1 MTQRPWRLALSVQAS
16 LVQASWTGVR
26 LMLGYRALA
35 LGADPFFLGLL
46 ASSFALPALLAALP
60 AGRLTDRVGG
70 SVVAITGMLISAT
83 GTVGG
88 FALPGQ
94 WTLLV
99 AAACIGFGQILI
111 MVGQQTFVAHV
122 SASHS
127 SDAAFGTLTAA
138 ASIGQLV
145 GPPTVTILSSLAI
158 FGGQTSPNTTVGLIA
173 CVALILLATP
183 AYFVIRPTDRALKA
197 ARPSSDESPARVAH
211 LLKTPGMW
219 RSLTVSGAVLVTVDL
234 MYAFVPVWATE
245 QGISATVVGLLLAL
259 RAAVSVASRFG
270 LTRLVARF
278 GRKTLIIASIGAA
291 AAGLIALPFV
301 GVWGAVAV
309 MIGLGLGLG
318 IPQPLT
324 MAWVTSLTPPASHGA
339 TLGMRLTSNRLAQIS
354 LPLAVG
360 AAAAPLGVLGIF
372 WANAAVLL
380 GAIAIMARSSAGNT
394 DPP

>member
-1 MTQRPWRLALSVQAS
+1 MT
-16 LVQASWTGVR
+16 T
-26 LMLGYRALA
+26 
-35 LGADPFFLGLL
+35 
-46 ASSFALPALLAALP
+46 
-60 AGRLTDRVGG
+60 
-70 SVVAITGMLISAT
+70 
-83 GTVGG
+83 
-88 FALPGQ
+88 
-94 WTLLV
+94 
-99 AAACIGFGQILI
+99 
-111 MVGQQTFVAHV
+111 
-122 SASHS
+122 
-127 SDAAFGTLTAA
+127 
-138 ASIGQLV
+138 
-145 GPPTVTILSSLAI
+145 LSSLAI

-173 CVALILLATP
+173 CVALILLGTP

-197 ARPSSDESPARVAH
+197 ARPVSDESPAPVAH

-259 RAAVSVASRFG
+259 RAAVSVVSRLG
-270 LTRLVARF
+270 LARLVARF

-291 AAGLIALPFV
+291 AVGLIALPFV

-339 TLGMRLTSNRLAQIS
+339 TLGMRLTSNRLAQIT

-380 GAIAIMARSSAGNT
+380 GAIGIMARSSTGDT